1 LELSPK
7 RQVVG
12 STPAAGRQT
21 LIVHSDYMDA
31 LSASQ
36 LGRERMHARYASA
49 SFPGAAIDALP
60 ARGFDHFLQLGHKML
75 HIESLLFE

>member
-1 LELSPK
+1 M

-12 STPAAGRQT
+12 STPAGGANKSVVYSG
-21 LIVHSDYMDA
+21 HMDA

-36 LGRERMHARYASA
+36 LARERTHARYASA

-75 HIESLLFE
+75 HIESPLFE